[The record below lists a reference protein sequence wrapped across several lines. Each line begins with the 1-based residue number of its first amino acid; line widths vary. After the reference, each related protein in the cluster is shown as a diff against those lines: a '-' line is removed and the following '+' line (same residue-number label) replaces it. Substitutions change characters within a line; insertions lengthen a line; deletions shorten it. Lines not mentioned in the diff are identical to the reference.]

1 MKKLALIAMT
11 LMFTMGV
18 AFAQPQTME
27 KKEIKNDKS
36 EIQTERVALR
46 KLEGNEVSY
55 QAKQNFNIDFKNAK
69 DPMWKRVDTF
79 DEVSFKLGNKNLK
92 AYYDYDGKLVG
103 TTQRETFADIP
114 ASAQKDIKEKYQ
126 GYTIGPVVFFK
137 DNTANQTDMVLWAT
151 QFDDADNYFV
161 EMDKGTEAIILK
173 VDPYG
178 MVSYFKKLS

>member
-1 MKKLALIAMT
+1 MKKLALMAMT

-36 EIQTERVALR
+36 EMKTERVALR

-92 AYYDYDGKLVG
+92 A
-103 TTQRETFADIP
+103 
-114 ASAQKDIKEKYQ
+114 
-126 GYTIGPVVFFK
+126 
-137 DNTANQTDMVLWAT
+137 
-151 QFDDADNYFV
+151 
-161 EMDKGTEAIILK
+161 
-173 VDPYG
+173 
-178 MVSYFKKLS
+178 